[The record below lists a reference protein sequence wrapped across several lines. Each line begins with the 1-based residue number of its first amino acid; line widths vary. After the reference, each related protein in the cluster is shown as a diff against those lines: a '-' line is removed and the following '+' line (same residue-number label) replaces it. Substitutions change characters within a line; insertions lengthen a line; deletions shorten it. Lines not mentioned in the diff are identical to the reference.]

1 VTPARYADLL
11 RQLSE
16 RIVGAVHDDG
26 PDELRDAID
35 HALHVQAP
43 PGVDPV
49 VALVTVLAAQVD
61 PDTTAEQRLGWT
73 RGIGEGRLCA
83 RTQPP
88 TIVAEQHRPEQTWR
102 ARLANADTADH
113 AEHDLDRL
121 LDDVTAGRA
130 PLDELPPRLRH
141 LPVARLTAQ
150 GLTAPGI
157 AVRLGCTVKTVV
169 RWRARARAA

>member
-35 HALHVQAP
+35 HALHVEPP

-49 VALVTVLAAQVD
+49 VALATVLAAQVD

-73 RGIGEGRLCA
+73 RGIAAGRLCA
-83 RTQPP
+83 R
-88 TIVAEQHRPEQTWR
+88 RPR
-102 ARLANADTADH
+102 P
-113 AEHDLDRL
+113 
-121 LDDVTAGRA
+121 A
-130 PLDELPPRLRH
+130 P
-141 LPVARLTAQ
+141 A
-150 GLTAPGI
+150 
-157 AVRLGCTVKTVV
+157 
-169 RWRARARAA
+169 